1 MPETAWPDISGRIQN
16 GIHIMPIRIYYEDTD
31 AGGVVYH
38 ARYVAFCERARSDCL
53 RLLGIHQSTFQDVNF
68 VVRRMTCDFRKP
80 ARLDDLLEVHTRF
93 LKMTGARMEIGQE
106 VMLNGN
112 TLFQADVTVAL
123 VDGRGRPRRLHESLV
138 DRFRQLSKSC
148 IVTIP

>member
-1 MPETAWPDISGRIQN
+1 MSEDAWPGIAGRIQN
-16 GIHIMPIRIYYEDTD
+16 GIHTMPIRIYYEDTD

-53 RLLGIHQSTFQDVNF
+53 RLLGIQQSSFDNINF
-68 VVRRMTCDFRKP
+68 VVRRMVCDFRKP

-93 LKMTGARMEIGQE
+93 VEMAGARIEIGQE

-112 TLFQADVTVAL
+112 TVFKADVTVAL
-123 VDGRGRPRRLHESLV
+123 VDSRGRPKRLPESMA
-138 DRFRQLSKSC
+138 DRFRHMPES
-148 IVTIP
+148 

>member
-1 MPETAWPDISGRIQN
+1 MADGAWPDVSGRIRN

-53 RLLGIHQSTFQDVNF
+53 RLLGIHQSTFEDANF
-68 VVRRMTCDFRKP
+68 VVRRMACDFLKP

-93 LKMTGARMEIGQE
+93 IEMGGARIELGQE

-112 TLFQADVTVAL
+112 TVFKADVTVAL
-123 VDGRGRPRRLHESLV
+123 VDSRGRPKRLPETMA
-138 DRFRQLSKSC
+138 DRFRRMPES
-148 IVTIP
+148 

>member
-1 MPETAWPDISGRIQN
+1 
-16 GIHIMPIRIYYEDTD
+16 MPIRIYYEDTD

-53 RLLGIHQSTFQDVNF
+53 RLLGIHQSTFEDANF
-68 VVRRMTCDFRKP
+68 VVRRMACDFLKP

-93 LKMTGARMEIGQE
+93 IEMGGARIELGQE

-112 TLFQADVTVAL
+112 TVFKADVTVAL
-123 VDGRGRPRRLHESLV
+123 VDSRGRPKRLPETMA
-138 DRFRQLSKSC
+138 DRFRRMPES
-148 IVTIP
+148 

>member
-1 MPETAWPDISGRIQN
+1 MPEHAWPGISGRIQN

-38 ARYVAFCERARSDCL
+38 ARYVSFCERARSDCL
-53 RLLGIHQSTFQDVNF
+53 RLLGIHQSCFDNINF
-68 VVRRMTCDFRKP
+68 VVRRMVCDFLKP

-93 LKMTGARMEIGQE
+93 LEMAGARVEIGQE

-112 TLFQADVTVAL
+112 TVFKADVTVAL
-123 VDGRGRPRRLHESLV
+123 VDARGRPKRLPESMAE
-138 DRFRQLSKSC
+138 RFRRMPES
-148 IVTIP
+148 

>member
-1 MPETAWPDISGRIQN
+1 MAEDAWPDVSGRIRN

-53 RLLGIHQSTFQDVNF
+53 RLLGIHQSDLGGVFF
-68 VVRRMTCDFRKP
+68 VVRRMTCDFLKP
-80 ARLDDLLEVHTRF
+80 ARLDDLLEVQTRF
-93 LKMTGARMEIGQE
+93 VEMAGARVEIAQE

-112 TLFQADVTVAL
+112 TCFRAHVTVAL
-123 VDGRGRPRRLHESLV
+123 VDGRGRPRRLPEDMAERL
-138 DRFRQLSKSC
+138 RRPLN
-148 IVTIP
+148 PPP

>member
-68 VVRRMTCDFRKP
+68 VVRRMTCDFRRP

-93 LKMTGARMEIGQE
+93 VDMAGARIEIAQE

-112 TLFQADVTVAL
+112 TVYKADVTVAL
-123 VDGRGRPRRLHESLV
+123 VDGRGRPKRLPEDMA
-138 DRFRQLSKSC
+138 DRFLHMPES
-148 IVTIP
+148 